1 LAPHHE
7 YLWSESES
15 PAESHRTAEDDF
27 VHVEWNMIMAPVTT
41 ERIAAPIFLPL
52 RPAAEVI
59 GEWRED
65 YLFMSPTK
73 PQVRCDVGRPI
84 LACSRLADSLG
95 CSTAIRRVPDMARRY
110 SPSPEDW
117 RSADRN

>member
-1 LAPHHE
+1 MIRLSFEDNITVLNGALAPHHE

-15 PAESHRTAEDDF
+15 PAGSHRTAEDDF

-41 ERIAAPIFLPL
+41 ERIAAPIYLPV

-65 YLFMSPTK
+65 SLFIEPDKTRPPIVSIRYL
-73 PQVRCDVGRPI
+73 CEVGELRSVKSIP
-84 LACSRLADSLG
+84 
-95 CSTAIRRVPDMARRY
+95 AR
-110 SPSPEDW
+110 
-117 RSADRN
+117 